1 MPVVAGEAEVGVAI
15 IGCVLGGVGGGDPRI
30 TGTVVLS
37 AKGAEVDCAKFMGDE
52 GGTPLMT
59 AGTGGKIRVSKGFCA
74 DITLVEVDPSTE
86 QLIPLL

>member
-1 MPVVAGEAEVGVAI
+1 VEGEAEVGVEIPA

-30 TGTVVLS
+30 TGTVLLS
-37 AKGAEVDCAKFMGDE
+37 AKGADVDCAKFMGDE

-59 AGTGGKIRVSKGFCA
+59 AGTGGKIKVSNGFCA
-74 DITLVEVDPSTE
+74 DIAPVEVDPSAE